1 MTQIKPHLYFFQASL
16 LCLITLL
23 SFQGSAANLNKQKDS
38 GTPTQQD
45 PPAKST
51 DTGATP
57 GIAIRNSRYGPVK
70 PGDNLY
76 QIARIVNPSGS
87 KLTLKETMQAIFEA
101 NPHAFLGSMAQIKL
115 GATLTI
121 PDFSEEMP
129 TENAKKIQTSSP
141 VIDSI
146 ALPSRETNSNS
157 RGDIPTFVDKSAEQ
171 KIQLETS
178 HSTQE
183 PTAKQEEVPPGLPS
197 EADDNHELPSE
208 FNEIGAT
215 EDNGQIG
222 SSKISANKEPS
233 SKPLNVTPL
242 AGSDDEPASLRE
254 SPSENSV
261 PNTSKP
267 NSDVPQRQPFGRAT
281 TNELGDLQSQLAD
294 ARQELDRLV
303 SERDSST
310 AINQTSISRVGT
322 SLSQS
327 PLFQWLP
334 WVLIAL
340 MLPFMLY
347 LLLKRNR
354 EAVLPIPAPNEEY
367 PDFET
372 DVITSP
378 PPTNEFES
386 PTLTGEENIARAGDT
401 LEIPTNPE
409 YEVDSD
415 HANLLDSSDIK
426 PSGLDTLQAL
436 RPELTTR
443 NPTQTLECNE
453 DRPPKAD
460 ASLDLAQEAE
470 LHLAYEQYS
479 EAERNI
485 NQLLK
490 SDPKNDRNRLLQ
502 LKLFAETARINEL
515 KVLSEELLQKHP
527 DEQSDIHKQIQ
538 SIREASLSQYG
549 NITTTQQVPTAVEDG
564 SIAAEPEKDEKGS
577 VTEEPAAE
585 ATYSDDISDYL
596 SDNTLSDIDGLSVDT
611 MSIEYED
618 FAHALL
624 DDNAPLED
632 LTEQEM
638 DAISAEMELMDE
650 PDQLIIERNE
660 LTSNENYTE
669 PGILSDT
676 DPHYHPTGE
685 RTLELCV
692 ENKSS
697 ERFPS
702 DVSRP
707 FDLDAK
713 LHNTVSGDK
722 SSKDKDSS

>member
-16 LCLITLL
+16 FCLITLL
-23 SFQGSAANLNKQKDS
+23 SFQGSAANSNRQKDN
-38 GTPTQQD
+38 GTPTQQGS
-45 PPAKST
+45 PATSS
-51 DTGATP
+51 DTGAAP
-57 GIAIRNSRYGPVK
+57 AIAIRNSQYGPVK

-76 QIARIVNPSGS
+76 QIARTANPSGT
-87 KLTLKETMQAIFEA
+87 KRTLKETMQAIFEA

-121 PDFSEEMP
+121 PDFSEETP
-129 TENAKKIQTSSP
+129 IENAKKTQTSSP

-146 ALPSRETNSNS
+146 ALPSRETNSS
-157 RGDIPTFVDKSAEQ
+157 SGGDVPTFVDQSTERKAQ
-171 KIQLETS
+171 PETS
-178 HSTQE
+178 NSTQE
-183 PTAKQEEVPPGLPS
+183 STAKQEEVPPELPS
-197 EADDNHELPSE
+197 EADENHELPSE
-208 FNEIGAT
+208 FNEIEAT

-222 SSKISANKEPS
+222 SPKTFIDKEPS
-233 SKPLNVTPL
+233 GKPLDVTPL
-242 AGSDDEPASLRE
+242 ADSDDEPASHQE
-254 SPSENSV
+254 SPLENAI

-267 NSDVPQRQPFGRAT
+267 NSEIPQRQAFGRAT
-281 TNELGDLQSQLAD
+281 TNELGDLRSQLAD

-340 MLPFMLY
+340 MLPLMLY

-354 EAVLPIPAPNEEY
+354 ETVLPIPDPNEEY
-367 PDFET
+367 PDFEA
-372 DVITSP
+372 DIITPTPS
-378 PPTNEFES
+378 TNEFES
-386 PTLTGEENIARAGDT
+386 PTLTGEENITRPGDT
-401 LEIPTNPE
+401 LEITTNPE

-415 HANLLDSSDIK
+415 HANLLDSSNIK
-426 PSGLDTLQAL
+426 PSGLNTLQSS
-436 RPELTTR
+436 PELTTR

-490 SDPKNDRNRLLQ
+490 SDPQNDRNRLLQ

-515 KVLSEELLQKHP
+515 KALSEELLQKHP

-538 SIREASLSQYG
+538 SIRETSMSQYG
-549 NITTTQQVPTAVEDG
+549 NRATTQQIPMAVEEDG
-564 SIAAEPEKDEKGS
+564 PIMAEPEKGEKA
-577 VTEEPAAE
+577 PAAEELASE

-660 LTSNENYTE
+660 LTSNKNYTE
-669 PGILSDT
+669 PGVLSDT
-676 DPHYHPTGE
+676 DPHYRPAGE

-692 ENKSS
+692 ENEPS
-697 ERFPS
+697 EQFPS
-702 DVSRP
+702 NVSNP

-713 LHNTVSGDK
+713 LHNTTPGDQ